1 MIRLQIF
8 ILILT
13 SLNCNAINIETIE
26 MGIFDKL
33 FGKKEAIQDSDEL
46 MDENTFWRI
55 IKTSKSNSSGNYER
69 QQTELNKELSKH
81 SALEVLEFDNR
92 FRTLR
97 GQAYT
102 WDLWAAAYIMNGGCS
117 DDCFSDFR
125 GWLIGQGKE
134 IFENAMQNPETLVQ
148 LEHDM
153 DNDDWEGLSYV
164 PRDVYEKKTGG
175 NEMPNGIKENFEIIG
190 EEWEEDDDVLKAK
203 YPKLHA
209 KWGIE

>member
-1 MIRLQIF
+1 
-8 ILILT
+8 
-13 SLNCNAINIETIE
+13 
-26 MGIFDKL
+26 MGIFDKI
-33 FGKKEAIQDSDEL
+33 FGKKEPVQDSNNL
-46 MDENTFWRI
+46 MVESKFWEI
-55 IKTSKSNSSGNYER
+55 IKTSKSNSKGNYEK
-69 QQTELNKELSKH
+69 QQTELNKELSKLT
-81 SALEVLEFDNR
+81 AIEILEFDNQ

-134 IFENAMQNPETLVQ
+134 IFESGMQNAESLVE
-148 LEHDM
+148 LKHDM

-164 PRDVYEKKTGG
+164 ARDVYEKKTGG
-175 NEMPNGIKENFEIIG
+175 KEMPNGITENFEIIG

-203 YPKLHA
+203 YPKLHG